1 MLEKIKEQKKEI
13 GIIILIT
20 ILFFGSF
27 IKPDYVTDTYSIWGN
42 PWKDSF
48 IHFLSLGRFVTAFF
62 WAIIRICNIKFVISY
77 EISYFIAIYAI
88 ILSIYKMYNIL
99 LNDIKNK
106 ILCLL
111 ISITVIINPFSLEL
125 FMYFEKGILAL
136 SVLLN
141 ILAVEELIKVFNGE
155 KQKIVKVI
163 LYMLLANFSYQGVVA
178 TFVAISSVYILKYS
192 SNIKQFIKNNII
204 TIICYA
210 IPAVVN
216 YMVVKLIYN
225 SDRVKDIGNLAQ
237 TIKDILISVKRIS
250 IETCGILPK
259 YFYLTCIGIIS
270 IIIIKYTIKEK
281 DKIGILKYMYVI
293 FAILFASLMPQ
304 IMQSNVYVVPRNVYA
319 FASTLGIAIIFL
331 KLNYNITLKEEKIF
345 KVVIFILLIV
355 QYVNFNN
362 IIITHYNT
370 NQLDEYIAN
379 KIVETINEYEQTT
392 GNTITK
398 IVYYKDKSN
407 SWKYENVQDLGD
419 ANIKAFSAT
428 WGTQGIIN
436 MKLNRVLDIT
446 ENDQTYE
453 EYFKSKDWTSFDKEQ
468 IKFNKETMYL
478 CVF

>member
-155 KQKIVKVI
+155 KQKIVKVR

-178 TFVAISSVYILKYS
+178 TFVAI
-192 SNIKQFIKNNII
+192 
-204 TIICYA
+204 
-210 IPAVVN
+210 
-216 YMVVKLIYN
+216 
-225 SDRVKDIGNLAQ
+225 
-237 TIKDILISVKRIS
+237 
-250 IETCGILPK
+250 
-259 YFYLTCIGIIS
+259 
-270 IIIIKYTIKEK
+270 
-281 DKIGILKYMYVI
+281 
-293 FAILFASLMPQ
+293 
-304 IMQSNVYVVPRNVYA
+304 
-319 FASTLGIAIIFL
+319 
-331 KLNYNITLKEEKIF
+331 
-345 KVVIFILLIV
+345 
-355 QYVNFNN
+355 
-362 IIITHYNT
+362 
-370 NQLDEYIAN
+370 
-379 KIVETINEYEQTT
+379 
-392 GNTITK
+392 
-398 IVYYKDKSN
+398 
-407 SWKYENVQDLGD
+407 
-419 ANIKAFSAT
+419 
-428 WGTQGIIN
+428 
-436 MKLNRVLDIT
+436 
-446 ENDQTYE
+446 
-453 EYFKSKDWTSFDKEQ
+453 
-468 IKFNKETMYL
+468 
-478 CVF
+478 